1 VEEMTGMRRGRPL
14 TRVLAM
20 LLLATASCGTLTVE
34 EEKQLGQQAQREVR
48 ERFQLF
54 RDRVVVNYVRQMG
67 KRLIAGGGPS
77 PFEFRFY
84 VVEDESINAF
94 AVPGGAIYVNT
105 GLILEAHDSSELASV
120 LAHEAGHVTARHV
133 AQLYRRQR
141 NTGVGANLLSLAI
154 AILSGNP
161 YIANAGQLATGAAAT
176 AYTST
181 FTREAEREAD
191 SLAVETMIN
200 AGYDPKGMVAILQT
214 LKQQGGGGGPVWD
227 LLNSHPGTDERIASV
242 TADID
247 SRSLPGNLER
257 DDGGKLEIIQER
269 IRLLMGTDEMDEDL

>member
-1 VEEMTGMRRGRPL
+1 MRGVRPL
-14 TRVLAM
+14 TRVLAL
-20 LLLATASCGTLTVE
+20 LLLATAACGTLTVS
-34 EEKQLGQQAQREVR
+34 EEKELGQQAQREVR

-54 RDRVVVNYVRQMG
+54 RDRVVVSYVRQMG
-67 KRLIAGGGPS
+67 AKLIAGAGPS

-84 VVEDESINAF
+84 VIEDESINAF
-94 AVPGGAIYVNT
+94 AIPAGAIYVNT
-105 GLILEAHDSSELASV
+105 GLILQAQDASELASV

-161 YIANAGQLATGAAAT
+161 YIANAGQMATGVAAT
-176 AYTST
+176 AYTSS
-181 FTREAEREAD
+181 FTRDAERQAD
-191 SLAVETMIN
+191 RLAVETMIN
-200 AGYDPKGMVAILQT
+200 AGYDPNGMVAILET
-214 LKQQGGGGGPVWD
+214 LQKEGGAGPTWD

-242 TADID
+242 RADIAG
-247 SRSLPGNLER
+247 RSLPGNLKR

-269 IRLLMGTDEMDEDL
+269 IRLLMGTDEMDEDF